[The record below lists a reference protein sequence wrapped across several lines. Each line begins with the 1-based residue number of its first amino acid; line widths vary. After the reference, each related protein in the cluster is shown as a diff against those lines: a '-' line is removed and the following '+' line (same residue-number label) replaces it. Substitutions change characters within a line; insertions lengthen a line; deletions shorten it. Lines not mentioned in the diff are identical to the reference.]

1 MPGRGHGN
9 GKPPVAER
17 VAARKA
23 ASQEAT
29 TLQRTRDA
37 LLRDAKL
44 ERMIQASV
52 IEESKR
58 NNHGDVTPA
67 AAYEGL
73 AMRRQAVW
81 AL

>member
-17 VAARKA
+17 IAARKA
-23 ASQEAT
+23 ASQEVSA
-29 TLQRTRDA
+29 LQRTRDA

-58 NNHGDVTPA
+58 NDGGDVTPA
-67 AAYEGL
+67 AAYEVL
-73 AMRRQAVW
+73 AMRRRPVR